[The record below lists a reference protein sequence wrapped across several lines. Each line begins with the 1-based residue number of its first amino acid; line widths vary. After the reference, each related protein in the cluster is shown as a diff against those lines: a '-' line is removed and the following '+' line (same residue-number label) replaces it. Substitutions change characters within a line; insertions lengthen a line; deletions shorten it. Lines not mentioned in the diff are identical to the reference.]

1 VGGLLAAD
9 VHLALQNM
17 KIAKLAIKEPLQEF
31 VSAPEAA
38 VKHNGSAF
46 ILNPLEKNGVDNGKH
61 IGKLNSKVN
70 ILLVDDRKDKL
81 LALGAILAPLGQN
94 VIEARSGKEA
104 LRLLL
109 KNEFA
114 VILMDV
120 SMPAMDGFE
129 TAGLIRKRP
138 SSEHTPIIFVTS
150 IGNSPTQMYQGYSL
164 GAVDYILTPIVPEVL
179 RAKVSVFVDLWRK
192 TEHIKQQAE
201 RLREVEE
208 AEHRRRLAEAED
220 KLEAETKR
228 NRFFTL
234 ALDMLGIGDFD
245 GQLLQVNPAWEK
257 VLGYSEDE
265 LKGVTPD
272 KLIHPADLAI
282 IIERVQIL
290 KKGLPVEYFEI
301 RCRHKDGS
309 YRWIG
314 WTAAPFPAE
323 KLIYI
328 FGRDVTRRK
337 EAEEKILH
345 LNGELEKR
353 IAALTEV
360 NRELETFNYS
370 ISHDLRAPLRS
381 MSGFAQALMDGEA
394 SKLGVQGADYVRR
407 IANSA
412 RRMDTLLQDL
422 LEYSR
427 VARASMPPTTV
438 NLDGVVS
445 EIVSLRE
452 QEIQE
457 TRASIEVKSPL
468 GAVTAHLPTVQ
479 QILANLIDNGLKF
492 VGKDQLP
499 SLHIWSEEVTSDAWP
514 IVKPEN
520 GAASDSAATPGNQRS
535 LRIWVEDNGIGIEK
549 EFHEKIF
556 GLFERLHPS
565 HAFPGTGLGLAI
577 VRKGVERMGGRVG
590 LESLPE
596 RGSRFWVELPVGGA
610 ETK

>member
-1 VGGLLAAD
+1 
-9 VHLALQNM
+9 M
-17 KIAKLAIKEPLQEF
+17 KTVKLAVTEQ
-31 VSAPEAA
+31 APEAA
-38 VKHNGSAF
+38 PAPGSAAPAQNGSGHG
-46 ILNPLEKNGVDNGKH
+46 LNHSPKHGVESGKS
-61 IGKLNSKVN
+61 IGKLNGKVN

-94 VIEARSGKEA
+94 IVEARSGKEA

-120 SMPAMDGFE
+120 SMPTMDGFE
-129 TAGLIRKRP
+129 TAALIRKRP
-138 SSEHTPIIFVTS
+138 ATEHTPIIFVTS

-179 RAKVSVFVDLWRK
+179 RAKVGVFVELWRK

-208 AEHRRRLAEAED
+208 AEHRRQLAEAVD

-245 GQLLQVNPAWEK
+245 GHLLQVNAAWEK
-257 VLGYSEDE
+257 VLGYSEKE
-265 LKGVTPD
+265 LKGATPD
-272 KLIHPADLAI
+272 KLVHPEDLPKI
-282 IIERVQIL
+282 FERVQLL
-290 KKGLPVEYFEI
+290 KKGLPVEYFEV
-301 RCRHKDGS
+301 RCLHKDGT

-314 WTAAPFPAE
+314 WTAAAFPAE
-323 KLIYI
+323 KMIYI
-328 FGRDVTRRK
+328 FGRNVTARK
-337 EAEEKILH
+337 EAEDKILQ

-353 IAALTEV
+353 ITALTEV

-381 MSGFAQALMDGEA
+381 MSGFAQALMDGQA
-394 SKLGVQGADYVRR
+394 SKLGPQEADYVRR

-427 VARASMPPTTV
+427 VSRASMPATSV

-445 EIVSLRE
+445 EIVTLRE
-452 QEIQE
+452 REIEQ
-457 TRASIEVKSPL
+457 TKAQVEVKSPL
-468 GAVTAHLPTVQ
+468 GAVVAHMPTVQ

-492 VGKDQLP
+492 VNKDTAPHLRV
-499 SLHIWSEEVTSDAWP
+499 WSEKVTA
-514 IVKPEN
+514 N
-520 GAASDSAATPGNQRS
+520 GDGAPHQPY

-590 LESLPE
+590 LESQQDH
-596 RGSRFWVELPVGGA
+596 GSRFWVELPVEPEAG
-610 ETK
+610 K

>member
-1 VGGLLAAD
+1 
-9 VHLALQNM
+9 M
-17 KIAKLAIKEPLQEF
+17 KTAKLAVTEPAQEI
-31 VSAPEAA
+31 VSAQGAA
-38 VKHNGSAF
+38 APVQNGSAHGP
-46 ILNPLEKNGVDNGKH
+46 NHSPKQGAENAKS
-61 IGKLNSKVN
+61 IGKLNGKVN

-81 LALGAILAPLGQN
+81 LALNAILTPLGQN
-94 VIEARSGKEA
+94 IVEAHSGKEA

-120 SMPAMDGFE
+120 SMPTMDGFE
-129 TAGLIRKRP
+129 TAALIRKRP
-138 SSEHTPIIFVTS
+138 ASEHTPIIFVTS

-164 GAVDYILTPIVPEVL
+164 GAVDYILTPIVPDVL
-179 RAKVSVFVDLWRK
+179 RAKVGVFVELWRK

-208 AEHRRRLAEAED
+208 AEHRRQLAEAED
-220 KLEAETKR
+220 RLEAETKR

-245 GQLLQVNPAWEK
+245 GHLLQVNPAWER
-257 VLGYSEDE
+257 VLGYSEEE

-272 KLIHPADLAI
+272 KLVHPQDLSIIH
-282 IIERVQIL
+282 ERVQTL
-290 KKGLPVEYFEI
+290 KKGLPVEYFEL

-328 FGRDVTRRK
+328 FGRNVTARR
-337 EAEEKILH
+337 EAEDKVMQ

-381 MSGFAQALMDGEA
+381 MSGFAQALMDGQA
-394 SKLGVQGADYVRR
+394 SKLGAQEADYVRR

-427 VARASMPPTTV
+427 VSRASMPPTNV

-445 EIVSLRE
+445 EIVTLRE
-452 QEIQE
+452 REIEQ
-457 TRASIEVKSPL
+457 TKANIEVKSPL
-468 GAVTAHLPTVQ
+468 GEVSAHMPTVQ

-492 VGKDQLP
+492 VSKDTAPCLRVWTEKVM
-499 SLHIWSEEVTSDAWP
+499 SNG
-514 IVKPEN
+514 N
-520 GAASDSAATPGNQRS
+520 GAGHQPY
-535 LRIWVEDNGIGIEK
+535 LRIWVEDKGIGIEK

-577 VRKGVERMGGRVG
+577 VRKGVERMGGKVG
-590 LESLPE
+590 LESQQDH
-596 RGSRFWVELPVGGA
+596 GSRFWVELPAGA
-610 ETK
+610 EQGK

>member
-1 VGGLLAAD
+1 
-9 VHLALQNM
+9 M
-17 KIAKLAIKEPLQEF
+17 KIAKLAMNEPLGELGP
-31 VSAPEAA
+31 APDAA
-38 VKHNGSAF
+38 VNEHGPAPV
-46 ILNPLEKNGVDNGKH
+46 LNPLQKNGADNGKH
-61 IGKLNSKVN
+61 VGNLNSKVN

-129 TAGLIRKRP
+129 TAALIRRRP

-150 IGNSPTQMYQGYSL
+150 IGNSPNQMYQGYSL

-234 ALDMLGIGDFD
+234 ALDMLGIGDLD
-245 GQLLQVNPAWEK
+245 GHLLQVNAAWQK

-265 LKGVTPD
+265 LKNVTPD
-272 KLIHPADLAI
+272 QLVHPADLAI
-282 IIERVQIL
+282 IVERVQIL
-290 KKGLPVEYFEI
+290 KKGLPVEYFEV
-301 RCRHKDGS
+301 RCQHKDGS

-328 FGRDVTRRK
+328 FGRDVTARK
-337 EAEEKILH
+337 SAEEKILQ
-345 LNGELEKR
+345 LNGELENR
-353 IAALTEV
+353 IDALTEV

-394 SKLGVQGADYVRR
+394 SKLGTQGADYVRR

-427 VARASMPPTTV
+427 VARASMPPTSV
-438 NLDGVVS
+438 NLDGVVG
-445 EIVSLRE
+445 EIVTLRE
-452 QEIQE
+452 REIQE
-457 TRASIEVKSPL
+457 TKANIEVKAPL
-468 GAVTAHLPTVQ
+468 GEVTAHLPTVQ
-479 QILANLIDNGLKF
+479 QILANLIDNALKF
-492 VGKDQLP
+492 VGKDRAPHLQ
-499 SLHIWSEEVTSDAWP
+499 IWTEEVNRDGSPA
-514 IVKPEN
+514 VKPQN
-520 GAASDSAATPGNQRS
+520 GAATGNPAASEGQRS
-535 LRIWVEDNGIGIEK
+535 VRIWVEDNGIGIEK

-565 HAFPGTGLGLAI
+565 HTFPGTGLGLAI

-590 LESLPE
+590 LESQPE
-596 RGSRFWVELPVGGA
+596 RGSRFWVELPTGA
-610 ETK
+610 AQTK